1 MDLLKTFTQE
11 PVGIKGCLNYGLKT
25 VTKAY
30 SDHGYI
36 KTKYDSNL
44 GCTNGADAAVEAY
57 RIEKACQSRGI
68 TFADHPLT
76 EEIVKYNEIDCKVL
90 QEILEHNRQNHIH
103 PQDEDL
109 FENRDSI
116 ESFSEDSL
124 DEEYDRIFKKRK
136 ID

>member
-1 MDLLKTFTQE
+1 MEQPGKIKFFPSGNSFPPSSRQGTLTF
-11 PVGIKGCLNYGLKT
+11 P
-25 VTKAY
+25 
-30 SDHGYI
+30 
-36 KTKYDSNL
+36 
-44 GCTNGADAAVEAY
+44 
-57 RIEKACQSRGI
+57 
-68 TFADHPLT
+68 DHPLT